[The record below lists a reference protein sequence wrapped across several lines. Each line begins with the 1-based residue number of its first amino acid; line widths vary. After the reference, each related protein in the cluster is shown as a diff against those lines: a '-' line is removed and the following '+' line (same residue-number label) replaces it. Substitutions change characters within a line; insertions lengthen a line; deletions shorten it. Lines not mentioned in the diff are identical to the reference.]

1 MAAAISQATRPERIA
16 DQHGTFELKPIEQLA
31 VIDDQVPPVVD
42 LVHGFR
48 IAFAGA
54 GMFRRID
61 RMGARQQFEKFLV
74 VAQAPRAVQEDKRRA
89 IAEDRDFGLDL
100 VLP

>member
-1 MAAAISQATRPERIA
+1 MA
-16 DQHGTFELKPIEQLA
+16 DQHRAFEHEAVEEFA

-54 GMFRRID
+54 GMLWSID
-61 RMGARQQFEKFLV
+61 RVRARQQLKKFLV
-74 VAQAPRAVQEDKRRA
+74 VAQAPRAV
-89 IAEDRDFGLDL
+89 
-100 VLP
+100 